1 MGKVT
6 RGSVVTMVVIVALLI
21 VVIVQWHALSKDPF
35 HFDVVRGYKGTL
47 PSCVQRQ
54 LSAGQALYRV
64 IQKDPVQYKCQN
76 QALIKNE
83 IDGYRYYCRDKGFE
97 VSAPCLVYS
106 FGIAYDFA
114 FDDFFGN
121 KGCDVFSF
129 DPSMDTPDHRRSRQ
143 VMFYQIGLGG
153 EDTDRFEARL
163 DSYVK
168 TRALWKMRT
177 LKTLVTT
184 LNHTNR
190 IIDVLKVDIEC
201 SEWNAVRNMIDS
213 GILKQVKTFFVE
225 WHIFKDCPARED
237 YPQMLT
243 LLADLQKAGFQ
254 SFNAIPQEPK
264 LYWDTFNVQT
274 EFAYLNTRFL
284 KR

>member
-106 FGIAYDFA
+106 FG
-114 FDDFFGN
+114 
-121 KGCDVFSF
+121 
-129 DPSMDTPDHRRSRQ
+129 MDTPDHRRSRQ